1 MSYVLTFGKYK
12 NLTVDKVFEE
22 NPNYLQWL
30 FSRTDEN
37 DNEELYNALKSKLIN
52 KNDYYMSWG
61 RHKNKALSWILKNDA
76 NYIVWLRGNKYV
88 KDNLVDLYKIVCALD
103 V

>member
-12 NLTVDKVFEE
+12 NLSVDKVFEE

-30 FSRTDEN
+30 FSRT
-37 DNEELYNALKSKLIN
+37 NELNEDLYNALKSKLIN
-52 KNDYYMSWG
+52 KNDYYMTWG
-61 RHKNKALSWILKNDA
+61 RFKNKPLSYIMEKDKS
-76 NYIVWLRGNKYV
+76 YIVWLRGNKYV
-88 KDNLVDLYKIVCALD
+88 KENLQDLYKIVCALD

>member
-1 MSYVLTFGKYK
+1 MSYILTFGKYK

-37 DNEELYNALKSKLIN
+37 DNEDLYNALKSKLIN
-52 KNDYYMSWG
+52 KNDYYMNWG
-61 RHKNKALSWILKNDA
+61 KFKNKPLSYIMEKDPQ
-76 NYIVWLRGNKYV
+76 YIVWLRGNQFV
-88 KDNLVDLYKIVCALD
+88 KEKQPDLYKIVCALD